1 MELSETVHRPVP
13 MIEQLPARYVPV
25 FTHGGMASTLSRIPD
40 RMHGAVER
48 EDGGR
53 EFYRAAFIR
62 LNLDAF
68 NCRPAKS

>member
-1 MELSETVHRPVP
+1 
-13 MIEQLPARYVPV
+13 
-25 FTHGGMASTLSRIPD
+25 
-40 RMHGAVER
+40 MHGAVER

-53 EFYRAAFIR
+53 EFYRAPFIR